1 MKLKLKNVR
10 LAFPSLFTASS
21 PKGGGKPAFSC
32 SFILPPNHPQVA
44 EIEAAMA
51 AVAKEKWGAKGDA
64 VLKAL
69 KAADKVCLH
78 NGDTKAD
85 YDGYAG
91 NLFVSTRS
99 NVRPSVFDGQKNP
112 LSEADGVIYSGC
124 YVNGNIEL
132 WAQDNE
138 YGKRINAQVRGV
150 QFYKDGDAFAGGGK
164 AADADEFD
172 EISAEDSDADLT
184 A

>member
-1 MKLKLKNVR
+1 MKVKLINVR
-10 LAFPSLFTASS
+10 LAFPSLFAASA

-32 SFILPPNHPQVA
+32 SFIMPPDH
-44 EIEAAMA
+44 AAVKLLNDA
-51 AVAKEKWGAKGDA
+51 FVLVAKEKWGPKADA
-64 VLKAL
+64 ILKSL
-69 KAADKVCLH
+69 KAADKVALH

-85 YDGYAG
+85 YEGYAG

-99 NVRPSVFDGQKNP
+99 NVRPSVFNRDKSP

-124 YVNGNIEL
+124 FVDGNIEL

-138 YGKRINAQVRGV
+138 FGKRINAQVRGV
-150 QFYKDGDAFAGGGK
+150 QFRRDGDAFAGGGK

-172 EISAEDSDADLT
+172 EISAEDEQDLT